1 MNGNTQVQTKPW
13 YASKTIW
20 GGIIALIAAVLS
32 LFGHQIDPQTQKFI
46 TDQAVQIATAIA
58 AAVGGGLAI
67 YGRIKAE
74 KKVKL

>member
-1 MNGNTQVQTKPW
+1 MNGNTQTKPW